1 MCTTNCFV
9 GICYSVVYTGSIVCM
24 LVRTLQIFDCYRQ
37 FSSPFNLSGWAG
49 GRDKSVNKGYVT
61 FLSHAYLLNVP
72 DSALSIFVCAKP
84 LSLIYVQS
92 FRFRFPP
99 A

>member
-1 MCTTNCFV
+1 V
-9 GICYSVVYTGSIVCM
+9 GVG
-24 LVRTLQIFDCYRQ
+24 
-37 FSSPFNLSGWAG
+37 GWG
-49 GRDKSVNKGYVT
+49 GDKSVNKGYVT
-61 FLSHAYLLNVP
+61 SLSYAYLLNVP

-84 LSLIYVQS
+84 LPLIYVQS